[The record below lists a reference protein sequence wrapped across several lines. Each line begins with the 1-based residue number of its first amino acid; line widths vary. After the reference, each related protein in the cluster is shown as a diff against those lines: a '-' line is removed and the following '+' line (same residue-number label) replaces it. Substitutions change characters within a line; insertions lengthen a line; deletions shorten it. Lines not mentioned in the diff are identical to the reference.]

1 MTITWNM
8 LLTHVIKRFQQKLE
22 ASQCTLAGPIILGNI
37 NEEHP
42 SGLCPSSIDGDW
54 NAALSDP
61 QVKPNRSVTVI
72 NNHRSWLLCI
82 KISKDVLHKWM
93 TINF

>member
-1 MTITWNM
+1 M

-42 SGLCPSSIDGDW
+42 SGLCPSSIDGD
-54 NAALSDP
+54 
-61 QVKPNRSVTVI
+61 
-72 NNHRSWLLCI
+72 
-82 KISKDVLHKWM
+82 
-93 TINF
+93 